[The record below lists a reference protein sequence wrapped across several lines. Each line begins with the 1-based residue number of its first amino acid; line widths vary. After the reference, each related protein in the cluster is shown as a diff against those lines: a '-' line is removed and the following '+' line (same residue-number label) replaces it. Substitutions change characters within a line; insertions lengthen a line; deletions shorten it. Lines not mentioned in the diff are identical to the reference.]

1 MSGVGLGQAITS
13 WTAFGNDS
21 RDFHSLAALEGAEGE
36 ALPVAEG
43 LHFQEEQAENKRS
56 GAPVITQS

>member
-1 MSGVGLGQAITS
+1 MFRVGLGQAITG

-21 RDFHSLAALEGAEGE
+21 RDFHSLAALEGAEGK

-43 LHFQEEQAENKRS
+43 LHSQEEQAETNT
-56 GAPVITQS
+56 AALQS